1 MAATCGECGARA
13 RSKLARSHGERS
25 GMSRRDHSSRRGAAP
40 SSWDAVADW
49 YNGWVGA
56 HGSTHHRH
64 LAIPAVLRL
73 LRAQPGEHILDVGA
87 GPGVLAP
94 AIAATGARYTGVDAS
109 PRLVRVAR
117 TRHGHHGR
125 FLVADARHLQ
135 REAALSAGGF
145 DGVVF
150 LLSLQDMD
158 PLEEALH
165 GAAWALGRG
174 GRAVLLL
181 THPCFR
187 IPRQSGWGWDEQR
200 RLAYRRI
207 DRYLTP
213 LAVPMR
219 PPTARGGS
227 TRSFHRP
234 LGAYINALAACGLLV
249 DAVEEIP
256 AANLPRGAHPP
267 ADNDDIPL
275 FLGLRAVRR

>member
-1 MAATCGECGARA
+1 MG
-13 RSKLARSHGERS
+13 
-25 GMSRRDHSSRRGAAP
+25 RRNRSSRGATA
-40 SSWDAVADW
+40 STSWDAVADW
-49 YNGWVGA
+49 YSGWVGA
-56 HGSTHHRH
+56 EGSAHHRH

-73 LRAQPGEHILDVGA
+73 LHPQPGEHILDIGS
-87 GPGVLAP
+87 GPGVLAG
-94 AIAATGARYTGVDAS
+94 AIAPTGACYVGVDAS
-109 PRLVRVAR
+109 ERLVRVAR
-117 TRHGHHGR
+117 ARHGHHGR
-125 FLVADARHLQ
+125 FLVGDARRLRTVHG
-135 REAALSAGGF
+135 LSPGGF

-150 LLSLQDMD
+150 LLSVQDMD
-158 PLEEALH
+158 PLEDVLRE
-165 GAAWALGRG
+165 AAWALRHD

-187 IPRQSGWGWDEQR
+187 IPRQSGWGWDSDR

-207 DRYLTP
+207 DRYLTS

-219 PPTARGGS
+219 PPTAGGGA

-256 AANLPRGAHPP
+256 TDPTSLPRAVRAPI
-267 ADNDDIPL
+267 DNDDIPL